1 MKVGFR
7 KTRTGFEYTGDLG
20 ECIDYAKKKLLQHEQ
35 NLPYITKRFLEEQ
48 KRYDTLKRSIENC
61 KRFIIVA
68 KKEIQERLFD
78 IEENENKGKGTE
90 NERNYWTNWKR

>member
-61 KRFIIVA
+61 KLFIA
-68 KKEIQERLFD
+68 SAEEEIHKRLFD
-78 IEENENKGKGTE
+78 IELEENENKGKGNE
-90 NERNYWTNWKR
+90 NE

>member
-61 KRFIIVA
+61 KLFIA
-68 KKEIQERLFD
+68 SAEEEIHKRLFD
-78 IEENENKGKGTE
+78 IELEESENKGKGNE
-90 NERNYWTNWKR
+90 NE

>member
-20 ECIDYAKKKLLQHEQ
+20 ECVDYAKKKLLQHEQ

-61 KRFIIVA
+61 KLFIA
-68 KKEIQERLFD
+68 SAEEEIHKRLFD
-78 IEENENKGKGTE
+78 IELEENENKGKGNE
-90 NERNYWTNWKR
+90 NE

>member
-35 NLPYITKRFLEEQ
+35 NLPYISKRFLEEQ

-61 KRFIIVA
+61 KLFIA
-68 KKEIQERLFD
+68 SAEEEIHKRLFD
-78 IEENENKGKGTE
+78 IELEENENKGKGNE
-90 NERNYWTNWKR
+90 NE

>member
-1 MKVGFR
+1 MKVGFK
-7 KTRTGFEYTGDLG
+7 KTKKGFEYTGDLND
-20 ECIDYAKKKLLQHEQ
+20 CIYYAEKRLIQLEQ

-90 NERNYWTNWKR
+90 NERNNWTNWKR